1 MPPLPSG
8 GQARSWT
15 LVVPEGL
22 YLPDR
27 FKRGVLVRLM
37 ATFRARRDEVPLMEA
52 VRPLVDWAGEFVS
65 AEVRATEAG
74 QWATH
79 VQLDRLARSLTRFR
93 KVNGVDPEHLT
104 DLFPAPQMAAPVFPL
119 SACDRQF
126 AVMTRSGAGD
136 LTLRIKLPLTP
147 FPRRTKDWSWHTV
160 LLPIPAF
167 RRELQDWCLPD
178 LTLSAGKV
186 LFRAASKLPQVAT
199 LDRPAVVGVDWS
211 PSSLLASRPDPV
223 TQVQWAV
230 LDVQQETLSR
240 KRVRLGRAL
249 AWQGANQL
257 VDLARRSGASLIAF
271 EDLRDLDTQGR
282 GAFQNNRSS
291 QSVRGVLYAC
301 TEQAA
306 SRYGIEVVQVPA
318 RGTSA
323 QCPGC
328 HGLVKRPDGYDSA
341 ACEACGLT
349 GNRDVVA
356 CVNIAKRALLGREQI
371 SRPRGRPACK
381 WCCMKRFRSGW
392 GSRSSPGGRRNGRP
406 EAGSFRRAGF
416 GQTELDSEFR
426 TNVTR
431 FFLHECRCG
440 VRWSAR
446 H

>member
-1 MPPLPSG
+1 
-8 GQARSWT
+8 
-15 LVVPEGL
+15 
-22 YLPDR
+22 
-27 FKRGVLVRLM
+27 
-37 ATFRARRDEVPLMEA
+37 
-52 VRPLVDWAGEFVS
+52 
-65 AEVRATEAG
+65 
-74 QWATH
+74 
-79 VQLDRLARSLTRFR
+79 
-93 KVNGVDPEHLT
+93 
-104 DLFPAPQMAAPVFPL
+104 
-119 SACDRQF
+119 
-126 AVMTRSGAGD
+126 MTRSGAGD

-167 RRELQDWCLPD
+167 RREVQDWCLPD
-178 LTLSAGKV
+178 LNLSAGKV
-186 LFRAASKLPQVAT
+186 LFRAASKLPEVAT

-211 PSSLLASRPDPV
+211 PSSLLCAGVVRKVNSHLVTDGQACGWDDGGKLSKLLRLQREEEHTRTKARHLARLLASRPDPM

-230 LDVQQETLSR
+230 LDVQQEALSR

-249 AWQGANQL
+249 AWQGANHL

-328 HGLVKRPDGYDSA
+328 NGLVKRPDGYHSA

-371 SRPRGRPACK
+371 SRPRGRPARVK
-381 WCCMKRFRSGW
+381 TVLHEAVQVRPGELRLPRRAAERATRSW
-392 GSRSSPGGRRNGRP
+392 IIPPRRIRTDRAGRRIQNKHHQVFPARV
-406 EAGSFRRAGF
+406 SLR
-416 GQTELDSEFR
+416 GQVERTSLNVIGNLTNTDCPRGLLKYVVLD
-426 TNVTR
+426 
-431 FFLHECRCG
+431 G
-440 VRWSAR
+440 VLMEG
-446 H
+446 